1 MYIVCIDKFSTSLIE
16 RHPSILKSKSFFT
29 ESDFLIGFRCSE
41 INLTMTDCRC
51 GSQDVR
57 T

>member
-1 MYIVCIDKFSTSLIE
+1 MYNVCIDKFSTSLIE